1 MFNKL
6 LCVLENLEYTL
17 IKVVFGIMIGF
28 SATILYLVLD
38 HRLDF
43 NHSLSVNV
51 VIAMATIIATMIH
64 FDSQHKARKD
74 RVWDMNKSVLLE
86 LAHALSEVIE
96 GTENEIDNLHGNY
109 EGFEKNKVKPYVF
122 KNIKDKVDYA
132 LTVYRPLMD
141 EKLIKI
147 IEKHNEQ
154 DIKVTR
160 EVDFEDLDHLEA
172 YETML
177 AEHKN
182 LYKALLKFMGD
193 ISGVRNT

>member
-1 MFNKL
+1 M
-6 LCVLENLEYTL
+6 
-17 IKVVFGIMIGF
+17 IKVVLGIMIGF

-38 HRLDF
+38 HRFGF

-109 EGFEKNKVKPYVF
+109 EGFEKNEVKPYVF

-160 EVDFEDLDHLEA
+160 EVNFEGLEHLEA

-177 AEHKN
+177 AEHQN
-182 LYKALLKFMGD
+182 LYTALLKFMGA
-193 ISGVRNT
+193 ISGVKNT